1 MYQYLRVLSAALTL
15 PDTSDWLLGA
25 CEVVAQPVLR
35 HHPFLRHGSQ
45 LTAYRLSVPVSLRL
59 GGDGASEAL
68 AHRYTS
74 DEFFDANNPDEMGAL
89 VDVLEAYRTTRR
101 PVDCY
106 HAPAA
111 NDSLRVSL
119 TLDAPP
125 DINWSAAQT
134 RLDIML
140 IMAIPMYVFTLAT
153 WVCCVWLACSPLRIL

>member
-1 MYQYLRVLSAALTL
+1 MYQYLRVLAAALTL

-25 CEVVAQPVLR
+25 CDVVAQPVLR

-45 LTAYRLSVPVSLRL
+45 LTAYRLSVPVQLHL
-59 GGDGASEAL
+59 GDGAVVAAV

-74 DEFFDANNPDEMGAL
+74 DKFFDANNPDEMGAL
-89 VDVLEAYRTTRR
+89 VDVLEGCRTTRR
-101 PVDCY
+101 PMDCY
-106 HAPAA
+106 HDSSTAPAA

-134 RLDIML
+134 RLDVML

-153 WVCCVWLACSPLRIL
+153 WVYCMWVVLL

>member
-1 MYQYLRVLSAALTL
+1 MPGGVAA
-15 PDTSDWLLGA
+15 A
-25 CEVVAQPVLR
+25 IVAAVVV
-35 HHPFLRHGSQ
+35 G
-45 LTAYRLSVPVSLRL
+45 
-59 GGDGASEAL
+59 
-68 AHRYTS
+68 
-74 DEFFDANNPDEMGAL
+74 MGAL
-89 VDVLEAYRTTRR
+89 VDVLERYRTTRR

-153 WVCCVWLACSPLRIL
+153 WLFCVGVFL